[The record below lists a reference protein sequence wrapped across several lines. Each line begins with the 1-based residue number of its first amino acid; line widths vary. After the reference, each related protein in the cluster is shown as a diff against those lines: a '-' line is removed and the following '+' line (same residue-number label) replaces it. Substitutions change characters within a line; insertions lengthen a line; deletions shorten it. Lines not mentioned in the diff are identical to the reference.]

1 VARKN
6 RRRRTPGLTALLV
19 ALVSGALGV
28 GLIAWGA
35 AHPLRVA
42 EKRTQALIVSV
53 HNCYKETCGYNIS
66 YIDGSGNLTN
76 ATIPGPQNEEPGA
89 GSSVTIYYQVSHP
102 TEARFS
108 NTAYANDTS
117 NELIAFGV
125 ILILIALVSVLV
137 GAMRLA
143 AAVLRARRAA
153 RVAAPAGP
161 G

>member
-1 VARKN
+1 
-6 RRRRTPGLTALLV
+6 LIALLV

-42 EKRTQALIVSV
+42 EKPAQALIVSV
-53 HNCYKETCGYNIS
+53 HNCFKETCGYNVV
-66 YIDGSGNLTN
+66 YTDASGTLTN
-76 ATIPGPQNEEPGA
+76 ATIPGPQDEEPGA
-89 GSSVTIYYQVSHP
+89 GSSVRIYYQVSHP
-102 TEARFS
+102 TVARFS
-108 NTAYANDTS
+108 NTGYANDTS

-143 AAVLRARRAA
+143 SAVLRSRRAA
-153 RVAAPAGP
+153 RGAALAGP